1 MKRVL
6 FALLCALMCFTSA
19 CGYTFVGG
27 GSVLPADVKR
37 IYIPLTENE
46 TTEANLARIVTEA
59 LQDRFERYGVVE
71 VVDKM
76 TEADAVLKTKIIS
89 VTKDTKTST
98 SGTDTALQY
107 DIKMVISAEL
117 QRVTGQILWSNRA
130 ISAAQT
136 YGATGSVVVTS
147 SADFALSS
155 LSASDLSGMSSREVA
170 RSQESEALDAM
181 AEKVAR
187 AVYDQAVAPE
197 F

>member
-1 MKRVL
+1 
-6 FALLCALMCFTSA
+6 
-19 CGYTFVGG
+19 
-27 GSVLPADVKR
+27 VKR

>member
-1 MKRVL
+1 MKTVL
-6 FALLCALMCFTSA
+6 FGLLCALMCFASA
-19 CGYTFVGG
+19 CGYAFVGG

-71 VVDKM
+71 VVDKI